1 MKKSDR
7 RFMAHSLL
15 LSIVFAAAGMA
26 IQLAHPRSAG
36 AADECGAMSEFATQ
50 NTRFAEYDSAN
61 DADYKVGTI
70 VRYTPDMG
78 TEGLYRKTGT
88 ATGNPSATT
97 NGWSAALAMT
107 EYAGREIDC
116 ASGDS
121 LTSSTDIAYTANDLA
136 IVFSTST
143 VVSSI
148 SHTGTGAEIHWG
160 DTAITR
166 RTAGDAISLS
176 NTGTD
181 AVYITG
187 LATVDAESGG
197 DAIDVSSGGN
207 IFIGFGT
214 SASQRTLTARG
225 NNNSAI
231 RATRSGTG
239 NINIYVALNNA
250 RARQASGTQSATSA
264 VVNLD
269 AGTGT
274 GQIVLDI
281 FGSSAEVGTAGS
293 FQTANAIRMVSGN
306 TGTGDAAN
314 QIRITDGDVYGSI
327 TTGGGNDR
335 ITVSGSAQMLGTF
348 NLGGGADSLI
358 NNSTTTGGINL
369 LTSGDFGAGA
379 DSFTNNGLWTFSS
392 GTGQLV
398 IAGLE
403 TFAQEGG
410 TLTFGI
416 NFNNAIPTT
425 AYLDLGSASTLTF
438 SGGMVALSLGGGS
451 SIPAVGTIPLITGTG
466 ISSSTDV
473 SALSLAPAIT
483 TAAPDAALVVSGN
496 TIQLRL
502 NLPPC
507 EDATTGQT
515 PIILGAATTHLPC
528 NAVRTA
534 GIPISDDD
542 TAIIYSPTAEVWQSP
557 TFHRARYVA
566 GDIFRVGDVIY
577 QVDDD
582 ATTDELNALNARTSA
597 PTEALAASLGLTRPD
612 PETITSVPPQWT
624 TTHRRSSNYVAGDIF
639 RVDNVYYQVDD
650 DATADQLTRLNALR
664 FAPTTANFGTFG
676 LNRYFTPFIRHTGSG
691 GEISIAY
698 NTGNIRKTFNSSD
711 GAAVSIITGDDSK
724 PIIRIGSFTA
734 EEDDDAMT
742 PAGTLDRATL
752 NSVLPSPFDL
762 ITIANTDTAGAGNHG
777 IFTSSDQ
784 DSDIAVGLRAFVS
797 TAGQDAHAIYG
808 LSASTSTHDGV
819 VEIDVFAAQPTSYTP
834 PIPDEEGYRKIQTS
848 GARSHGIFGRST
860 GGKVDISLTVG
871 IQAEGI
877 VILTTGAGSHGIFG
891 STNVDSVALTLQALA
906 QGEGARSIVTR
917 GAGSHGIYALTDGG
931 NATIRSSSGRQSG
944 SISQTVITRGATSH
958 AVFARVNGAAAI
970 DILARDRYE
979 TRGTGSNAIRAVSRG
994 AGASHTGMVKI
1005 EFREGRIL
1013 TRAERATA
1021 IYAEKR
1027 GEGGRD
1033 IVDIDV
1039 FGGRG
1044 RGGGGIGGPET
1055 TITTLG
1061 GSAHGIH
1068 ALANRN
1074 AGGAGIDIDIDG
1086 RNAGVIIR
1094 TSGANSHGILAELGT
1109 SSVNTPNGILDIA
1122 ISNTIIAVSGGGSR
1136 GISANGGGMDLSITL
1151 GAASGSGVS
1160 RVSASG
1166 PSSAAIYIEPFVGT
1180 DSITVNV
1187 RNRATVCAGTFNALG
1202 ECVFGASSF
1211 TAIEVA
1217 QQYGGTAGAPD
1228 PDIRISGSVH
1238 GAYVG
1243 NSVNVDDTV
1252 AVSSGGLWRLRG
1264 SNFGSGTG
1272 DTITNSGGTISID
1285 HAANGDAQVS
1295 IGGLE
1300 TFSHSNGQLRFRFDA
1315 SGALP
1320 TTPLLNLGGAR
1331 VSFTAG
1337 NIHFI
1342 DLVATAGNLP
1352 LSAGSSVPL
1361 LTATTLDSAIAAE
1374 LTPASSPFFGG
1385 TFSIR
1390 DNTLYFNF
1398 GVPTISFCGGNF
1410 LTANNA
1416 AITPGVA
1423 TRHMPCDDVVAAG
1436 ITPMTDDAGNT
1447 QTLNNLAVV
1456 YSGVPAMWA
1465 SGTAYEAGDIFGVG
1479 DDLVFQVDAD
1489 ATDDELALLNARA
1502 AAPTEALAMSL
1513 GITSIGAT
1521 PFIRHTGD
1529 GGEIHITA
1537 GRIVKPHSN
1546 TLSAAVSV
1554 VSSAAQPIAIT
1565 TAAGTTVSNQREISP
1580 PQFVAG
1586 QTYSLGDFI
1595 VGTGGLYMLF
1605 AGPATQMFS
1614 TELAFVGSSNVRLA
1628 MLSELPQ
1635 NQHAIYAENTGNI
1648 SLKIA
1653 GSTSAAQG
1661 AAIRARYTGGFSGAR
1676 DRLIDIDIDGGTHT
1690 AQAADGRGLNVI
1702 SVTVDNVEFP
1712 TLGITQRP
1720 LLPVEVDIASGATVG
1735 SRSRSSTS
1743 SPAIKIETRGRIRIT
1758 NRGTIFGGIESSD
1771 ATEGGAS
1778 DVVINEGIWH
1788 LKGSTDLGR
1797 NGPVSRVPIPGFD
1810 DDDHINLGDTIEN
1823 RGELVIREN
1832 DVFPNLETFIQT
1844 SGTLR
1849 FVSSS
1854 PSTGGFLRLTGEVAT
1869 FTAGTILLET
1879 GEALSSTDTIDLINW
1894 PGFTSSTDISGLSSS
1909 LGTLA
1914 VSGTVLQLT
1923 LTSDLVC
1930 GQIPGTRTPTSPV
1943 LPGAATLQVTC
1954 GSAEDNLY
1962 SSGISASVANLA
1974 LIYNSPAA
1982 GTLFISNNGNGGV
1995 EIHVNQGTIAADS
2008 TQDATGAVRLAQG
2021 SGTDA
2026 IRLTTAAGTTVSHAG
2041 TSSGS
2046 HAITAAGSGDIF
2058 MEIAGSSSA
2067 VGASD
2072 AIRALADGSSA
2083 IDVDIDGGTHTTTGT
2098 QGTTGDVVNLVGED
2112 GTIALDIASG
2122 AIVGA
2127 SNGVSRRAIRFVT
2140 TGATTSTNA
2149 GAVYGAFV
2157 GAAGA
2162 DSFTNSGIF
2171 AGTFTTNAGGD
2182 AISNS
2187 GTMTI
2192 ASDADFGDDA
2202 DSLINTGILA
2212 FDYAANTETID
2223 LTALE
2228 TFTQTSG
2235 TLRFIVD
2242 SSSLPTSGTAALLH
2256 FPAQGTSGLTFTDGV
2271 VELIPQGGGAFPANN
2286 VVIDLISSDSTRLLP
2301 SDIATTLTLG
2311 VGVLGALS
2319 RSSDGTRLIFTS
2331 DASTFCGTNRHT
2343 IIQDPTD
2350 GIAAF
2355 RVVCD
2360 DVQTAGISISE
2371 DNLAV
2376 IYDPS
2381 ATPFDTAT
2389 TYSQNDIFSVD
2400 GVIFTVTTATP
2411 TMLNGLTA
2419 APSAT
2424 DSAQHT
2430 TLGISI
2436 IRTPHIRHTGAG
2448 GAIYLR
2454 ASADSIIKPDGD
2466 DGAAISVITTGTS
2479 PISITTESRRSVNNQ
2494 DTEDGNHGIHAS
2506 GGGAVSLDIRTS
2518 TNARNPNSDAI
2529 RAETT
2534 GTEAITANIR
2544 AGAHTAG
2551 GTQTQ
2556 GATSAMI
2563 NLIGTSGTIT
2573 LDIGASAEVGSSS
2586 ALTRRA
2592 VRLVT
2597 SGATTSTNAGE
2608 LYGVFAGAAGADS
2621 FTNSGVFSG
2630 SFVGN
2635 GGGDR
2640 FVNRGTF
2647 TGFFNTVRGA
2657 SDMIV
2662 NAAGATMTLN
2672 ASSAFGGDITPYMAS
2687 DTFRVGSMGY
2697 RVNSGIS
2704 GDDLTALNEL
2714 MTAPTSAPAGTV
2726 QIFTREGVA
2735 AFVPNRTYTSGERF
2749 ILSNQ
2754 LLQASRT
2761 FSTSAT
2767 RVGLFTSTG
2776 LATILPSIAGPISGL
2791 TEWGTDFA
2799 AGDSFTNSGDLI
2811 IDHAANGDA
2820 QISLTNLQSFASE
2833 TGKLRFVL
2841 DFTNALPSDALLN
2854 LGGATLSFGAATT
2867 LELVDSNDPAGS
2879 IPTTGRILFIEATNL
2894 TSAAGFSFMDF
2905 DLFVENNILQADL
2918 TRLCGVATTARSPVS
2933 PGAATRALT
2942 CGTAQSAGIDIASNG
2957 LAFIY
2962 DDDSA
2967 SDTTAFLRHTGTNG
2981 EIHVNDGTITKTG
2994 TQSDGPAVSVIA
3006 STGGTIRMITASGT
3020 TISNTDTDTGNGGIR
3035 AEQPSGDIFLEIAGD
3050 VSTVGAFG
3058 SNAVAALIQAVGDT
3072 GATTATGNI
3081 SVSVS
3086 GDTSTTGATAA
3097 AIIASTNGV
3106 GNIAVDITGGTH
3118 SASGAQTNAF
3128 ISDPWGGVRLVANN
3142 GGQITLDI
3150 AASATVEATGTATRA
3165 IRLSSSNTTAT
3176 TARTIGAGNWM
3187 GSRITNYGTITGE
3200 LSGQGGGN
3208 ILFEN
3213 RGSIAGAVNLGG
3225 GNDEIRTIAA
3235 STITGAVDLGAGA
3248 NEINHAGTITGAI
3261 TGGSGVDEIITAAGS
3276 IITGNLMLGDGAND
3290 VTNAGTITGNLTTG
3304 SGADDL
3310 TNSGT
3315 FTGGLAMGDGLNR
3328 IINSGTLTIN
3338 NDSSFGTGTDSIN
3351 NTGILV
3357 IDYAAEGDQVAI
3369 TGLETFTL
3377 ASGTLRFRLDTS
3389 SLPSVSSTN
3398 ALLGLGSATVA
3409 LGTGTVSIVDSMMRG
3424 LPTTG
3429 TVPLISASA
3438 IASDAADSL
3447 TFGNGRLFVMNSI
3460 LQAEFLPIICD
3471 GFPVTRVRA
3480 GNGAATR
3487 ERTCSDSGGYS
3498 GGLSTSLTNLA
3509 LLHTS
3514 TGTTGFIRLS
3524 GTGSEIHLN
3533 AGTVS
3538 ATTGTGVSIS
3548 VGASNENILI
3558 TTASGTSVSNAGVGS
3573 NEDAIRGVISSGSG
3587 NVYMEIAGSST
3598 ATGVDPTD
3606 AIAAVQLGTG
3616 EVHVDINGGTHS
3628 ASGRQGGSADGTI
3641 HLSSESGQAT
3651 LDIASG
3657 ATVQITG
3664 LATRAIYVLSTN
3676 TATAATRTIGTSAWT
3691 GNRITN
3697 RGAITGNLVFDG
3709 NTGEELFENHGAVTG
3724 DVNMVGGN
3732 DELQTADGSSI
3743 TGDIDLGAG
3752 NDILVNA
3759 GEIDGDVDMGVG
3771 NNEFTNSESGTF
3783 TGDLTGG
3790 TGTDTFTNSG
3800 TFAGDLT
3807 MAEDADTVTNSGIM
3821 TLSADSDFG
3830 TGTDTF
3836 TNSDGATLTIDYDAN
3851 GNAQINLANLE
3862 TFTFS
3867 GGALR
3872 FVYDFGSNS
3881 GNALTPSGTTALL
3894 HLGGGSALGGG
3905 GNFAAGTISVTAS
3918 SDSTRPEADGFVI
3931 PLITLTDSGGL
3942 TAANIADLTSMDGE
3956 LAVQSGVLVITL
3968 ARFLNEVC
3976 GRELTDRTPTEG
3988 RPSDSEVVC
3997 DSVQPDGVSFSGS
4010 LVSFSYAAPAAGTPF
4025 IRLSSNGGEIHI
4037 LAGAG
4042 AIVKTSAQ
4050 SDGSAVSLAT
4060 LGVDLI
4066 RITTAAG
4073 TTVRNTDATGSRNH
4087 GISASGGGSVFMT
4100 IAGDSSAASASSSAI
4115 AATAAGSGGV
4125 VDISITSGRHTAP
4138 GTTAAVVALRGNSGQ
4153 QLLLNIGAS
4162 ATIRATAA
4170 TTRAISLSSSNT
4182 AGPAVTRAIGT
4193 GMPWMGNRAL
4203 NSGMV
4208 FGDFIGGAG
4217 NDLFEN
4223 LGSFVGALNMGGG
4236 DDEVQNAGMM
4246 TLNDNSDFGAG
4257 SADALVNTG
4266 TLTIDH
4272 AANDNQQVS
4281 IAGLE
4286 RFAQESGVLRFVYD
4300 FSENDG
4306 ALPASAQALLNIAS
4320 ANAELTAGEI
4330 DIVSASGVFV
4340 PFTGTLPLI
4349 VGSALPSEVPAALT
4363 SVFGAL
4369 SISEGALQLELAPRI
4384 SGASVQ
4390 AYDAL
4395 LQTGW
4400 YADRSFGLAMRDQA
4414 CDPILDAEGD
4424 ACLWGRGGARFTLH
4438 DPSGGAHYDE
4448 EAYALI
4454 TGFHASRPNWI
4465 VTTAVSYERSNME
4478 VSASGEDA
4486 KLDVWADRYL
4496 AGIRVGSNG
4505 APLPASLD
4513 YDVQFRVGYTDYNVD
4528 YDFNNRA
4535 ISARGDTS
4543 LLTMAASAGVEKRTV
4558 IGSGN
4563 PAVTSMF
4570 GEGLVVT
4577 RVELGLM
4584 SRGLRDFR
4592 DERGVSA
4599 GGGSLFVEDVGDT
4612 LGYLNSYLEVRVQ
4625 RDLGWALVTPWFRMG
4640 ANVFLGRPETVI
4652 NGSLGETPLSAK
4664 GTLDRAILDVGF
4676 GMGYKSDS
4684 AELSLGYEG
4693 GLSFEGDT
4701 NVHNATFRFNYAF

>member
-88 ATGNPSATT
+88 ETGDPSATT

-214 SASQRTLTARG
+214 SASQRTLTGRG

-281 FGSSAEVGTAGS
+281 FGSSAEVGAVTAT
-293 FQTANAIRMVSGN
+293 TANAIRMVSAN

-314 QIRITDGDVYGSI
+314 QIRLTDGSVFGSI
-327 TTGGGNDR
+327 TAGGGNDR
-335 ITVSGSAQMLGTF
+335 ITVSGSGSLIGSVS
-348 NLGGGADSLI
+348 LGGGADTLI
-358 NNSTTTGGINL
+358 NNATSGGINL
-369 LTSGDFGAGA
+369 LTSGAFGAGA

-1423 TRHMPCDDVVAAG
+1423 TRHLPCDDVVAAG

-1758 NRGTIFGGIESSD
+1758 NRGTIFGGIESLDS
-1771 ATEGGAS
+1771 TEQGGAS

-1797 NGPVSRVPIPGFD
+1797 NGPVDRAPGGRPGAILD
-1810 DDDHINLGDTIEN
+1810 LGDMIEN

-1832 DVFPNLETFIQT
+1832 DVFANLETFIQT

-1879 GEALSSTDTIDLINW
+1879 GEALGTGDTIDLITW
-1894 PGFTSSTDISGLSSS
+1894 AGFSSLTTIERTALVGRLTSPVGALAISG
-1909 LGTLA
+1909 TI
-1914 VSGTVLQLT
+1914 LQLT
-1923 LTSDLVC
+1923 PSGNLIC

-1943 LPGAATLQVTC
+1943 LPGAATLQATC

-2067 VGASD
+2067 MGASD
-2072 AIRALADGSSA
+2072 AIRAFADGSSA

-2098 QGTTGDVVNLVGED
+2098 QGTTGDVVNLVGAD

-2127 SNGVSRRAIRFVT
+2127 SDGVSRRAIRFVT
-2140 TGATTSTNA
+2140 MGATTSTNA

-2360 DVQTAGISISE
+2360 DVQTAGIAISE
-2371 DNLAV
+2371 DNLAILYAAAV
-2376 IYDPS
+2376 DAGT
-2381 ATPFDTAT
+2381 ATPF
-2389 TYSQNDIFSVD
+2389 
-2400 GVIFTVTTATP
+2400 
-2411 TMLNGLTA
+2411 
-2419 APSAT
+2419 
-2424 DSAQHT
+2424 
-2430 TLGISI
+2430 
-2436 IRTPHIRHTGAG
+2436 IRHTGAG
-2448 GAIYLR
+2448 GEIHIRSGSDPIA
-2454 ASADSIIKPDGD
+2454 KPAGT
-2466 DGAAISVITTGTS
+2466 DGAAVSVINAGADA
-2479 PISITTESRRSVNNQ
+2479 IAITTASDTSVSNA
-2494 DTEDGNHGIHAS
+2494 DADAGNHGIHAS
-2506 GGGAVSLDIRTS
+2506 GGGNVFMDIAGSTS
-2518 TNARNPNSDAI
+2518 AQGMSDAI
-2529 RAETT
+2529 RANATGSSAIDIDIDGGTHTTT
-2534 GTEAITANIR
+2534 GT
-2544 AGAHTAG
+2544 
-2551 GTQTQ
+2551 Q
-2556 GATSAMI
+2556 GSSSAVV
-2563 NLIGTSGTIT
+2563 NLIGGEGTIT
-2573 LDIGASAEVGSSS
+2573 LDIAAGATVGSSS

-2597 SGATTSTNAGE
+2597 SGATTSTNAGN
-2608 LYGVFAGAAGADS
+2608 LYGAFEGGEGADS

-2647 TGFFNTVRGA
+2647 TGFFNTEGGA

-2672 ASSAFGGDITPYMAS
+2672 ASSAFGGDIAPYMAS

-2726 QIFTREGVA
+2726 QIFTRQGVA
-2735 AFVPNRTYTSGERF
+2735 AFVPNRSYSTGDRF

-2754 LLQASRT
+2754 LLQVST
-2761 FSTSAT
+2761 DFSSSVT
-2767 RVGLFTSTG
+2767 RVGFYTSSNI
-2776 LATILPSIAGPISGL
+2776 ATILPSIAGPISGL

-2820 QISLTNLQSFASE
+2820 QISLTNLQSFTST

-2918 TRLCGVATTARSPVS
+2918 TRLCGVATTARAPVS
-2933 PGAATRALT
+2933 PGAATRELT

-2962 DDDSA
+2962 DA
-2967 SDTTAFLRHTGTNG
+2967 STGATPFLRHTGMNG
-2981 EIHVNDGTITKTG
+2981 EIHVNAGTITKTG
-2994 TQSDGPAVSVIA
+2994 TQSDGAAVSVIA

-3225 GNDEIRTIAA
+3225 GNDEIRTLAA

-3261 TGGSGVDEIITAAGS
+3261 TGGSGNDEIITAAGS

-3290 VTNAGTITGNLTTG
+3290 VTNAGTITGSLTTG

-3315 FTGGLAMGDGLNR
+3315 FTGDLAMGDGLNR

-3338 NDSSFGTGTDSIN
+3338 DDSSFGTGTDSIN

-3357 IDYAAEGDQVAI
+3357 IDYATETDQVAI

-3409 LGTGTVSIVDSMMRG
+3409 LGTATLAIEDSRSGGT

-3429 TVPLISASA
+3429 IVPLISASA

-3447 TFGNGRLFVMNSI
+3447 TFGNGRLFVMNNI

-3548 VGASNENILI
+3548 ISGSSNENILI
-3558 TTASGTSVSNAGVGS
+3558 TTASGTSVSNAGLGS

-3759 GEIDGDVDMGVG
+3759 GEIDGDVDMGAG
-3771 NNEFTNSESGTF
+3771 NDEFTNSESGTF

-3790 TGTDTFTNSG
+3790 AGTDTFTNSG

-3807 MAEDADTVTNSGIM
+3807 MGADADTVTNSGIM

-3830 TGTDTF
+3830 AAADSF
-3836 TNSDGATLTIDYDAN
+3836 TNSAGATLTIDHDAN

-3867 GGALR
+3867 GGSLR

-3931 PLITLTDSGGL
+3931 PLIALTNSGGL
-3942 TAANIADLTSMDGE
+3942 TNTNIADLTSMDGE

-3976 GRELTDRTPTEG
+3976 GRELTDRTPTMG

-4073 TTVRNTDATGSRNH
+4073 TVVRNTDATGSRNH
-4087 GISASGGGSVFMT
+4087 GVSASGGGSVFMT

-4170 TTRAISLSSSNT
+4170 TTRAISLSSSN
-4182 AGPAVTRAIGT
+4182 AAEPVARAIGT

-4558 IGSGN
+4558 IGSDN

-4592 DERGVSA
+4592 DERGVGA

>member
-214 SASQRTLTARG
+214 SASQRTLTGRG

-281 FGSSAEVGTAGS
+281 FGSSAEVGAVTAT
-293 FQTANAIRMVSGN
+293 TANAIRMVSAN

-314 QIRITDGDVYGSI
+314 QIRLTDGSVFGSI
-327 TTGGGNDR
+327 TAGGGNDR
-335 ITVSGSAQMLGTF
+335 ITVSGSGSLIGSV

-358 NNSTTTGGINL
+358 NNATSGGINL
-369 LTSGDFGAGA
+369 LTSGAFGAGA

-762 ITIANTDTAGAGNHG
+762 ITIANTDTTGTGNHG

-797 TAGQDAHAIYG
+797 TAAQDAHAIYG
-808 LSASTSTHDGV
+808 LSTSGSVHDGV

-1013 TRAERATA
+1013 TRAGQATA

-1094 TSGANSHGILAELGT
+1094 TSGATSHGILAQLGT
-1109 SSVNTPNGILDIA
+1109 NSTNTPNGILDIA

-1151 GAASGSGVS
+1151 GSASGSGVS

-1180 DSITVNV
+1180 DSIIVNV

-1423 TRHMPCDDVVAAG
+1423 TTHLPCDDVVAAG
-1436 ITPMTDDAGNT
+1436 ITPTTDDAGNT

-1465 SGTAYEAGDIFGVG
+1465 AGTAYEAGDIFGVG

-1502 AAPTEALAMSL
+1502 AAPTEADAMSL
-1513 GITSIGAT
+1513 GVTSIGAT

-1537 GRIVKPHSN
+1537 GRIAKPHNN

-1565 TAAGTTVSNQREISP
+1565 TAAGTTVSNQQGTTP
-1580 PQFVAG
+1580 PEFVAG

-1595 VGTGGLYMLF
+1595 SVSGTVYFLNS
-1605 AGPATQMFS
+1605 GPATQTFATSLALTTS
-1614 TELAFVGSSNVRLA
+1614 TNLITISD
-1628 MLSELPQ
+1628 LPQ
-1635 NQHAIYAENTGNI
+1635 NPAIYAENAGDI

-1661 AAIRARYTGGFSGAR
+1661 AAIRARYTGGSSGAR

-1690 AQAADGRGLNVI
+1690 AQTSDGTGQNVI
-1702 SVTVDNVEFP
+1702 FVSVDPVTFP
-1712 TLGITQRP
+1712 NIRTGMTTGITQRP
-1720 LLPVEVDIASGATVG
+1720 LLPVEVDIAAGATVG
-1735 SRSRSSTS
+1735 SLSRSSAS
-1743 SPAIKIETRGRIRIT
+1743 SPAIKVETRGRIRIT

-1832 DVFPNLETFIQT
+1832 DVFANLETFIQT

-1854 PSTGGFLRLTGEVAT
+1854 PSTGGFLRLTGDVAT

-1879 GEALSSTDTIDLINW
+1879 GEALGTGDTIDLITW
-1894 PGFTSSTDISGLSSS
+1894 AGFSSLTTIERTALVGRLTSPLGALAISG
-1909 LGTLA
+1909 TI
-1914 VSGTVLQLT
+1914 LQLT
-1923 LTSDLVC
+1923 PSGNLIC

-1943 LPGAATLQVTC
+1943 LPGAATLQATC

-2067 VGASD
+2067 MGASD
-2072 AIRALADGSSA
+2072 AIRAFADGSSA

-2098 QGTTGDVVNLVGED
+2098 QGTTGDVVNLVGAD

-2127 SNGVSRRAIRFVT
+2127 SDGVSRRAVRLVT
-2140 TGATTSTNA
+2140 SGATTSTNA

-2171 AGTFTTNAGGD
+2171 AGTFTTNAGAD

-2212 FDYAANTETID
+2212 FDHAANSDAQID
-2223 LTALE
+2223 ISNLE

-2235 TLRFIVD
+2235 TLRFIVNPAAT
-2242 SSSLPTSGTAALLH
+2242 LPTGSSGALVH
-2256 FPAQGTSGLTFTDGV
+2256 FGAQTGGSGLTFTDGV
-2271 VELIPQGGGAFPANN
+2271 VEIIPQNGGAFIASGTAVN
-2286 VVIDLISSDSTRLLP
+2286 LISSDTRTLLA
-2301 SDIATTLTLG
+2301 SGVDIMDRLTLG

-2319 RSSDGTRLIFTS
+2319 LSSDRTRLIFTS

-2371 DNLAV
+2371 DNLAILYAAAV
-2376 IYDPS
+2376 DAGT
-2381 ATPFDTAT
+2381 ATPF
-2389 TYSQNDIFSVD
+2389 
-2400 GVIFTVTTATP
+2400 
-2411 TMLNGLTA
+2411 
-2419 APSAT
+2419 
-2424 DSAQHT
+2424 
-2430 TLGISI
+2430 
-2436 IRTPHIRHTGAG
+2436 IRHTGAG
-2448 GAIYLR
+2448 GEIHIRSGSDPIA
-2454 ASADSIIKPDGD
+2454 KPAGT
-2466 DGAAISVITTGTS
+2466 DGAAVSVINAGADA
-2479 PISITTESRRSVNNQ
+2479 IAITTASDTSVSNA
-2494 DTEDGNHGIHAS
+2494 DADAGNHGIHAS
-2506 GGGAVSLDIRTS
+2506 GGGNVFMDIAGSTS
-2518 TNARNPNSDAI
+2518 AQGMSDAI
-2529 RAETT
+2529 RANATGSSAIDIDIDGGTHTTT
-2534 GTEAITANIR
+2534 GT
-2544 AGAHTAG
+2544 
-2551 GTQTQ
+2551 Q
-2556 GATSAMI
+2556 GSSSAVV
-2563 NLIGTSGTIT
+2563 NLIGGEGTIT
-2573 LDIGASAEVGSSS
+2573 LDIAAGATVGSSS

-2592 VRLVT
+2592 VRLST
-2597 SGATTSTNAGE
+2597 MGATTTSNAGN
-2608 LYGVFAGAAGADS
+2608 LYGAFVGAAGADS

-2647 TGFFNTVRGA
+2647 TGFFNTIGGA
-2657 SDMIV
+2657 SDTVV
-2662 NAAGATMTLN
+2662 NEAGATMTLN

-2820 QISLTNLQSFASE
+2820 QISLTNLQNFASE

-2841 DFTNALPSDALLN
+2841 DFTNALPSEALLN

-2894 TSAAGFSFMDF
+2894 TSPSGFSFRDF
-2905 DLFVENNILQADL
+2905 ELFVENNILQADL
-2918 TRLCGVATTARSPVS
+2918 TSLCGVATSARAPVS
-2933 PGAATRALT
+2933 PGAATRELT
-2942 CGTAQSAGIDIASNG
+2942 CGTAVAAGITISSNG

-2962 DDDSA
+2962 EDDSA
-2967 SDTTAFLRHTGTNG
+2967 SDATAFLRHTGTNG

-2994 TQSDGPAVSVIA
+2994 TQSDGAAVSVIA

-3187 GSRITNYGTITGE
+3187 GSRITNRGTITGE
-3200 LSGQGGGN
+3200 LAGRGGGN

-3213 RGSIAGAVNLGG
+3213 HGSIAGAVSLVGG
-3225 GNDEIRTIAA
+3225 DDEIRTIAA

-3261 TGGSGVDEIITAAGS
+3261 TGGSGNDEIITAAGS

-3290 VTNAGTITGNLTTG
+3290 VTNAGTITGSLTTG

-3338 NDSSFGTGTDSIN
+3338 ADSSFGTGTDSIN

-3357 IDYAAEGDQVAI
+3357 IDYATAGDQVAI
-3369 TGLETFTL
+3369 TGLETFTH
-3377 ASGTLRFRLDTS
+3377 SRGTLSFRLDTS
-3389 SLPSVSSTN
+3389 SLPAVGAGT
-3398 ALLGLGSATVA
+3398 ALLGLGSATVS
-3409 LGTGTVSIVDSMMRG
+3409 LGMGTVAITNSGSGG

-3429 TVPLISASA
+3429 IVPLISASA

-3558 TTASGTSVSNAGVGS
+3558 TTASGTSVSNAGIGS

-3759 GEIDGDVDMGVG
+3759 GEIDGDVDMGAG
-3771 NNEFTNSESGTF
+3771 NDEFTNSESGTF

-3790 TGTDTFTNSG
+3790 AGTDTFTNSG

-3807 MAEDADTVTNSGIM
+3807 MGADADTVTNSGIM

-3830 TGTDTF
+3830 AAADSF
-3836 TNSDGATLTIDYDAN
+3836 TNSAGATLTIDHDAN

-3867 GGALR
+3867 GGSLR
-3872 FVYDFGSNS
+3872 FVYDFGRA
-3881 GNALTPSGTTALL
+3881 ALTVSGANALL

-3905 GNFAAGTISVTAS
+3905 GNFAAGTISVVAS

-3942 TAANIADLTSMDGE
+3942 AAANIADLTSMDGE
-3956 LAVQSGVLVITL
+3956 LAIQSGVLVITL

-4073 TTVRNTDATGSRNH
+4073 TVVRNTDATGSRNH
-4087 GISASGGGSVFMT
+4087 GVSASGGGSVFMT

-4170 TTRAISLSSSNT
+4170 TTRAISLSSSN
-4182 AGPAVTRAIGT
+4182 AAEPVARAIGT
-4193 GMPWMGNRAL
+4193 GMWMGNRAL